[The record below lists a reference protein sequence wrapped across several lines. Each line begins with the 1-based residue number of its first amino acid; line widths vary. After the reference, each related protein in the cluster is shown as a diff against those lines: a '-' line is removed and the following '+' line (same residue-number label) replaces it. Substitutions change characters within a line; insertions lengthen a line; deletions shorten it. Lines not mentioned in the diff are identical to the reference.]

1 MTIKEIKYKPFKVGF
16 KKPFISSSHKIIE
29 RNGFYLVITD
39 HQGNEGIGEVSP
51 LPGLSKENIV
61 QTEEDINYLIK
72 LFSVGEFELSNKLW
86 NNISPDR
93 IIAPSVRFG
102 FEQALFSLAVKQKDG
117 FATRTHNL
125 ASNCVVEVNSV
136 ITLDNV
142 DEVLNRMQKDVNSC
156 YKTIKLKVGRDN
168 FDDDFRIIELVRKN
182 IPEEINL
189 RLDAN
194 GAWDIDTAYNHIQQ
208 LSPYNIQFI
217 EDPCS
222 HADCMIKLSKVS
234 PIPIALDFPTTSMD
248 DLEMY
253 IVNRTFNYIV
263 IKPMITGSVFNLIEM
278 IKPAETKNVNLIISS
293 AFETAVGRSM
303 LIFLASLTNHNFA
316 HGLATSE
323 YLQNETVND
332 PFPICNGEIKFD
344 YKLFPPRFEIGL

>member
-16 KKPFISSSHKIIE
+16 KKPFISSSQKIIE
-29 RNGFYLVITD
+29 RIGFYLVITD
-39 HQGNEGIGEVSP
+39 HQGNKGIGEVSP

-72 LFSVGEFELSNKLW
+72 FFSIGEFELRNKLW
-86 NNISPDR
+86 NKISQDR

-102 FEQALFSLAVKQKDG
+102 FEQALFSLAIKQK
-117 FATRTHNL
+117 
-125 ASNCVVEVNSV
+125 ASFEAQILGLTNKNTIEVNS
-136 ITLDNV
+136 IIALDNEN
-142 DEVLNRMQKDVNSC
+142 EVLNRVNSEINSG

-168 FDDDFRIIELVRKN
+168 FADDLRIIELVRKN
-182 IPEEINL
+182 IPEKINL
-189 RLDAN
+189 RLDVN

-208 LSPYNIQFI
+208 LSPFNIQFI

-222 HADCMIKLSKVS
+222 HADCMAKLSKVS

-263 IKPMITGSVFNLIEM
+263 IKPMILGSVFELIKM
-278 IKPAETKNVNLIISS
+278 IELAETKNVNLIISS

-303 LIFLASLTNHNFA
+303 LVFLASLTKHNYA

-332 PFPICNGEIKFD
+332 QFPICNGEIKFD
-344 YKLFPPRFEIGL
+344 YKLFPPKFEIGL